1 MLLGWLRKEHFDHYL
16 QQIPCTYSAVF
27 KLDVSSLR
35 AKKAK
40 FFPTVLH
47 CLSSVV
53 NQHPE
58 FRMSF
63 ESSGKLGYFEV
74 AHPCFTI
81 FHKDTETFSNL
92 WTEYSP
98 DLTTFCETYEANL
111 NRYGNCHK
119 MEARPDTPENTF
131 PVSCLPW
138 ASFGSFQL
146 NFPKSYSYLLPI
158 FTLGK
163 FYDENGKTLLPLAI
177 QVHHAVCDGFHLC
190 RFVNELQNLF
200 NDAK

>member
-1 MLLGWLRKEHFDHYL
+1 MLLGWPRKEHFDHYL

-27 KLDVSSLR
+27 KLDVSLLR

-63 ESSGKLGYFEV
+63 DSSGKLGYFEV

-98 DLTTFCETYEANL
+98 DLNTFCETYEANL
-111 NRYGNCHK
+111 NRYGNCRK

-138 ASFGSFQL
+138 ASFDSFQL
-146 NFPKSYSYLLPI
+146 NLPKSYSYLLPI

>member
-1 MLLGWLRKEHFDHYL
+1 
-16 QQIPCTYSAVF
+16 
-27 KLDVSSLR
+27 
-35 AKKAK
+35 
-40 FFPTVLH
+40 
-47 CLSSVV
+47 
-53 NQHPE
+53 
-58 FRMSF
+58 MSF
-63 ESSGKLGYFEV
+63 DSSGKLGYFEV

-111 NRYGNCHK
+111 NRYGDCHK

-138 ASFGSFQL
+138 ASFDSFQL
-146 NFPKSYSYLLPI
+146 NLPKSYSYLLPI

-190 RFVNELQNLF
+190 RFVNELQDLF